1 MQAMKRWVPLVLAV
15 AAASVAGAWWYWSM
29 GGAEAPEGVELVL
42 GGLEAPWALDFSED
56 GRLFFTER
64 VGRVGVV
71 EGGEARTLLTLDV
84 VAAPGEEGGLLGLA
98 LHPGFSG
105 NRLVYLYYTYRD
117 GSGIWNRVSRFE
129 EGAQGLVNE
138 TVVLDGIPAGRIHD
152 GGRIKFGPDGKLY
165 VTTGE
170 TGRGALAQDLGS
182 LAGKILRINPD
193 GTVPEDNPFPG
204 SPVYSYGH
212 RNPQGLAWH
221 PLTGALYSTEH
232 GPSGE
237 GLQFAHDEINLI
249 EPGGNYGWPEVI
261 GAPGDPRFVDPV
273 YQTGGDTWAPSG
285 AAFYS
290 GTRYPGWGNAL
301 LVATLRGQHLRLI
314 SFKSPGYVEVESSLA
329 LYQGVFGRLRDVAQ
343 GPDGYIYLCTS
354 NRDGRGTPGEGDD
367 RILRIRRSETG

>member
-1 MQAMKRWVPLVLAV
+1 MVV

-29 GGAEAPEGVELVL
+29 GGDEAPEGVELVL

-64 VGRVGVV
+64 VGRVGVI

-98 LHPGFSG
+98 LHPAFSV

-117 GSGIWNRVSRFE
+117 GSGTWNRVSRFE

-138 TVVLDGIPAGRIHD
+138 TLVLDGIPAGRIHD

-193 GTVPEDNPFPG
+193 GTVPGDNPFPG

-237 GLQFAHDEINLI
+237 RLQFAHDEINLI

-261 GAPGDPRFVDPV
+261 GAPGDPRFVDPL
-273 YQTGGDTWAPSG
+273 YQTGRDTWAPSG

-290 GTRYPGWGNAL
+290 GSLYPGWGNAL

-314 SFKSPGYVEVESSLA
+314 SFKPPGYVEVESSIS

-343 GPDGYIYLCTS
+343 GPDGYIYFCTS

-367 RILRIRRSETG
+367 RILRIRASETG